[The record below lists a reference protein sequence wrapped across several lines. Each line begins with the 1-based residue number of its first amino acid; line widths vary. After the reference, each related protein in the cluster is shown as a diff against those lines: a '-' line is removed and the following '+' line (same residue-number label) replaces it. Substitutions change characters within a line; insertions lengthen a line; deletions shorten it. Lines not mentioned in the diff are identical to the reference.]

1 MADHF
6 RVDRAIG
13 NGCHS
18 EICNADR
25 VRKRVDFLFWYH
37 CDGCFICLW
46 LHEIRD
52 RIFEHQFQMADGDTL
67 FVWMFFGISFLHSRL
82 QKPAFGGRFCH
93 RITLTGGIRNSGVL
107 TIR

>member
-6 RVDRAIG
+6 RVNRAIG

-18 EICNADR
+18 EIRN
-25 VRKRVDFLFWYH
+25 VNGIRKRVDFLFWYH

-46 LHEIRD
+46 VHKIRD
-52 RIFEHQFQMADGDTL
+52 RIFEHQLQMADGDTL
-67 FVWMFFGISFLHSRL
+67 FVWMFGIGFLHTWL
-82 QKPAFGGRFCH
+82 QGPAFGGRFCH
-93 RITLTGGIRNSGVL
+93 RIAFTGGIRNFGVR